1 MYSCQLAL
9 IGVLMLGQPVPGPA
23 TEAAPTKALS
33 LTGLQLQAVPELLY
47 SQLPQL
53 PRNQG
58 ILVDQVTAGSLAA
71 KLDLQRYDV
80 LLTYDGK
87 PVRDPEQFHKLV
99 RTTKLDQKA
108 PLVLLRAGKEVK
120 LDVALHTTDMATSK
134 LKGVIK
140 PGGPPAV
147 AIECTFLD
155 GGKLEVVLAYYGEK
169 SSKLQ
174 SVTCSG
180 SLTEIEQQVR
190 DQNLPGN
197 IQELVDVAIKRLRK
211 AN

>member
-1 MYSCQLAL
+1 MSSCQLAL
-9 IGVLMLGQPVPGPA
+9 ICVLMLGQPMRGQAPEA
-23 TEAAPTKALS
+23 TPTKALS
-33 LTGLQLQAVPELLY
+33 LPGLQLQPVPELLY
-47 SQLPQL
+47 SQMPQL

-58 ILVDQVTAGSLAA
+58 IVVDQVTAGSLAA
-71 KLDLQRYDV
+71 KLDLQRFDV

-99 RTTKLDQKA
+99 RTTKLDHKA

-147 AIECTFLD
+147 AIECTFLH

-190 DQNLPGN
+190 DQNLPG
-197 IQELVDVAIKRLRK
+197 
-211 AN
+211 